1 MRPPGMPL
9 AKPSVPAD
17 YLELGMNGNEIDTIL
32 KKLKAHRNYTQ
43 ALLLAVLAFCAG
55 AVAFSF

>member
-1 MRPPGMPL
+1 
-9 AKPSVPAD
+9 
-17 YLELGMNGNEIDTIL
+17 MNGNEIDTIL